1 VSAVRGFRSARA
13 QLTPSLGALSGA
25 YRVVLAVAGLVTFI
39 VGWELI
45 GRAELFGRAW
55 PPFTTVLSRWS
66 ESRSTLLTAL
76 AVTTYEAAVGWV
88 IGTLLAFLS
97 GVVTVFIRSMR
108 PGVLQVAVVV
118 NSIPVIALG
127 PVLISIFPREV
138 APMALAAISVYFTTL
153 VATTTGFA
161 ATKAAHE
168 DLFTVLGAGTTE
180 RFRRLQLPTALPLI
194 VDGLKLAVPAA
205 VLGAILGE
213 WFGSPRGLGPILVA
227 TMQDAVYPLLWAT
240 ALTGVVLSLL
250 GFGLM
255 ALLHLGAKERYG

>member
-1 VSAVRGFRSARA
+1 MTAVRAPSTR
-13 QLTPSLGALSGA
+13 TPSAASTGSPSRT
-25 YRVVLAVAGLVTFI
+25 YRAGLAV
-39 VGWELI
+39 VGFLAFVVAWEVI
-45 GRAELFGRAW
+45 GRAEVFGRAW
-55 PPFTTVLSRWS
+55 PPFTSVLDQWF
-66 ESRSTLLTAL
+66 ESRSSLLSAL
-76 AVTTYEAAVGWV
+76 AVTTYEAGVGWV
-88 IGTLLAFLS
+88 FGTLLAFLS
-97 GVVTVFIRSMR
+97 GVVAVFVRSIR
-108 PGVLQVAVVV
+108 PGLLHVAVVV

-138 APMALAAISVYFTTL
+138 APIALAAISVYFTTL

-168 DLFTVLGAGTTE
+168 DLFTVLGAGTRE

-227 TMQDAVYPLLWAT
+227 TMQDAIYPLLWAT
-240 ALTGVVLSLL
+240 ALTGVALSLL
-250 GFGLM
+250 GFGFL
-255 ALLHLGAKERYG
+255 ALLHGGVKERYD